1 MQRRKFLEE
10 IPAVQYGKT
19 FPVCK
24 THPHTKDKNQASA
37 DQACHINFSGP
48 GHDGPLSV
56 IVSCLKKNPE
66 RKSVRDFGADEGI

>member
-1 MQRRKFLEE
+1 MQRRKCSEE
-10 IPAVQYGKT
+10 IHAFQHRENTAPKYTRKGAQQE
-19 FPVCK
+19 
-24 THPHTKDKNQASA
+24 NQAPPH
-37 DQACHINFSGP
+37 QAGHINFSGP